1 MQAPSTPI
9 AVSFFRALTAAGWQ
23 QTAGSAS
30 STTLQRDRCLIVI
43 ASSADGVVVWNA
55 FPSPTAA
62 NKNTSGTFT
71 GPSPVAVG
79 SFSMEGTE
87 ARLRV
92 TSQAIDRGGRFV
104 KEPFF
109 DGDASAVFTK
119 LVGESVRRVEE
130 FVRSVERA

>member
-1 MQAPSTPI
+1 MQAPTAAI
-9 AVSFFRALTAAGWQ
+9 AQSFFRELISAGWQ
-23 QTAGSAS
+23 QMAGSAS
-30 STTLQRDRCLIVI
+30 STTYQRDRCLIVI
-43 ASSADGVVVWNA
+43 VSSAEGVVVWNA

-71 GPSPVAVG
+71 GPSPVPVG
-79 SFSMEGTE
+79 SFSVEGTE

-92 TSQAIDRGGRFV
+92 TSQSIDRGGRFV

-109 DGDASAVFTK
+109 DGDASAVFAK
-119 LVGESVRRVEE
+119 LVAESVRRVEE